1 MSRFRILIALGLCAP
16 IFAAAGCSMGSA
28 PPPPPTVARP
38 SAFIPLGLGASYL
51 ASGAIGGQAARAA
64 KMRAAKIRPLTS
76 AAASDYVARAERDLR
91 SQTVGIGV
99 DVIRVGNGLLI
110 RIPATLTFDSGSSTI
125 KPQFDA
131 TLSEVARTLKAYN
144 QSMVDVLAHTDTTG
158 SPEHNLA
165 LSQKRATAVA
175 AFLAARGV
183 ARARIATKGMG
194 EAAPLYSPDDTE
206 TERAAN
212 RRVEIR
218 LIPYR
223 AS

>member
-1 MSRFRILIALGLCAP
+1 
-16 IFAAAGCSMGSA
+16 
-28 PPPPPTVARP
+28 
-38 SAFIPLGLGASYL
+38 
-51 ASGAIGGQAARAA
+51 
-64 KMRAAKIRPLTS
+64 MRAAKIRPLDRHCRLRLCG
-76 AAASDYVARAERDLR
+76 AGRRDLQR
-91 SQTVGIGV
+91 QTAGIGV
-99 DVIRVGNGLLI
+99 DVIRVGDSLLI

-131 TLSEVARTLKAYN
+131 TLSEVARTLKTYN

-158 SPEHNLA
+158 SPEHNLS
-165 LSQKRATAVA
+165 LSQKRASSVA

-183 ARARIATKGMG
+183 AKARIATKGMG
-194 EAAPLYSPDDTE
+194 ETAPLYSTRRCTE

>member
-1 MSRFRILIALGLCAP
+1 MTRIRNLIPLALSGCVIAL
-16 IFAAAGCSMGSA
+16 AGCSTGSA
-28 PPPPPTVARP
+28 PPPSAPLARP
-38 SAFIPLGLGASYL
+38 SAFIPLGLSASYL

-64 KMRAAKIRPLTS
+64 KLRAAKIRPLSPT
-76 AAASDYVARAERDLR
+76 AAYDYLDRAERDLR

-99 DVIRVGNGLLI
+99 DVIRVGNSLLI
-110 RIPATLTFDSGSSTI
+110 RIPATLTFDSNSAAI
-125 KPQFDA
+125 KPQFEA

-144 QSMVDVLAHTDTTG
+144 QSMVDVLAHTDSTG
-158 SPEHNLA
+158 SPEHNLT
-165 LSQKRATAVA
+165 LSQKRASSVA
-175 AFLAARGV
+175 AFLAAHGV
-183 ARARIATKGMG
+183 SKARIATKGMG

-206 TERAAN
+206 TERAGN

>member
-1 MSRFRILIALGLCAP
+1 MRRFRTLIALGLCAP
-16 IFAAAGCSMGSA
+16 IFAAAGCSTGYA
-28 PPPPPTVARP
+28 PPPPPVARP
-38 SAFIPLGLGASYL
+38 AAFTPLGLGASYL
-51 ASGAIGGQAARAA
+51 ASDAIGGYMARAA
-64 KMRAAKIRPLTS
+64 KLRAAKIRPLTPT
-76 AAASDYVARAERDLR
+76 AAYDYVARAERDLR
-91 SQTVGIGV
+91 RQTVGIGV

-110 RIPATLTFDSGSSTI
+110 RIPATLTFDSGSSSI

-131 TLSEVARTLKAYN
+131 TLSEVARTLKTYN

-165 LSQKRATAVA
+165 LSQKRASSVA

-183 ARARIATKGMG
+183 AKARIGTKGMG
-194 EAAPLYSPDDTE
+194 ETAPLYAPDDTE

-223 AS
+223 TS

>member
-1 MSRFRILIALGLCAP
+1 MRRFRTLIALGLCGP
-16 IFAAAGCSMGSA
+16 IFAAAGCSTGSYA
-28 PPPPPTVARP
+28 PPPPVARP
-38 SAFIPLGLGASYL
+38 AVFTPLGLGASYL

-64 KMRAAKIRPLTS
+64 KMRAAKIRPLT
-76 AAASDYVARAERDLR
+76 AAAAYDYVARAERDLQR
-91 SQTVGIGV
+91 QTVGIGV

-131 TLSEVARTLKAYN
+131 TLSEVARTLKTYN

-158 SPEHNLA
+158 SPEHNMA
-165 LSQKRATAVA
+165 LSQKRASSVA

-183 ARARIATKGMG
+183 AKARIATRGMG
-194 EAAPLYSPDDTE
+194 ETAPLYSPDDTE

-223 AS
+223 SS